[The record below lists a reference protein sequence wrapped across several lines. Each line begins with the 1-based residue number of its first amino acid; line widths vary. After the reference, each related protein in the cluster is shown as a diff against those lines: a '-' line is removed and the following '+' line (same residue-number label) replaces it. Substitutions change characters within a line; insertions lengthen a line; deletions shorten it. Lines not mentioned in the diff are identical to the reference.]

1 MIVDNFWLLPIE
13 LRVLILYGVVALTYT
28 FLKETIYN
36 KCQDKNQK
44 NQK

>member
-1 MIVDNFWLLPIE
+1 MIVDNFLALSIE

-36 KCQDKNQK
+36 KCQNKNLKNQK
-44 NQK
+44 